1 MRDKRKNLIL
11 LAPFVGAAAVGGALA
26 LRAAFRSRF
35 SFEGKSVLITGGSRG
50 LGLVIARQLASEGA
64 RLTLVG
70 RNLHSLEAAQADL
83 NRFGARVFIIPAD
96 VRKRDEAVGAVEK
109 AVREYGTLDVLIN
122 NAGVIQVGP
131 FDLMTLA
138 DFEDAMNT
146 HFWGPLATITA
157 AVPHVVKQGGGRIVN
172 ISSIGGRIAV
182 PHLAPYS
189 ASKFA
194 LAGLSDVLRAELA
207 PHKISVTSVYPG
219 LMRTGSHVNAYFKG
233 HNQREF
239 AWFSTMAGLPAF
251 SIDAR
256 RAALQIVEACRSG
269 QPDLVITTQARIA
282 VMAHALVPTL
292 VARAMKLVQYLLP
305 GPGGKSGKELQSG
318 WDSMSRWS
326 PSLLTRL
333 ADQAIEDNNE
343 YRAA

>member
-1 MRDKRKNLIL
+1 MKDKRKNLIL
-11 LAPFVGAAAVGGALA
+11 LAPLAGAAAIGGTLA
-26 LRAAFRSRF
+26 VRAFLRSRY
-35 SFEGKSVLITGGSRG
+35 SFNGKSVLITGGSRG
-50 LGLVIARQLASEGA
+50 LGLVVARLLASEGA
-64 RLTLVG
+64 LLTIVG

-83 NRFGARVFIIPAD
+83 NRFGARVFIVPAD

-109 AVREYGTLDVLIN
+109 AVREYGALDVLIN

-131 FDLMTLA
+131 FELMTVA

-146 HFWGPLATITA
+146 HFWAPLATITA
-157 AVPHVVKQGGGRIVN
+157 AMPHMIKQGGGRIVN

-207 PHKISVTSVYPG
+207 PHHISVTSVYPG

-256 RAALQIVEACRSG
+256 RAAQQIVEACRKG
-269 QPDLVITTQARIA
+269 RPDLVITTQARIA
-282 VMAHALVPTL
+282 VAVNALFPCL
-292 VARAMKLVQYLLP
+292 VARAMKIVQHVLP
-305 GPGGKSGKELQSG
+305 GIGGKAGRDLQSG

-333 ADQAIEDNNE
+333 ADQAIEENNE